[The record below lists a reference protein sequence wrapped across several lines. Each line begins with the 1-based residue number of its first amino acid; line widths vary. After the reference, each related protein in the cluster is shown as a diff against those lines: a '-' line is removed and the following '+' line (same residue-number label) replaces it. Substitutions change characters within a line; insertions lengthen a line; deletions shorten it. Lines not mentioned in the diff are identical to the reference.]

1 MAHEPF
7 NLKPLLEGSR
17 SQLEL
22 DYGTLV
28 PPTLVEE
35 VNTSPPS
42 QRVRRRHSHQRPGLD
57 LVRSAIPTF
66 MGVPGCAQTVR
77 PVQSGYRQTRCSERL
92 DAGTT
97 GDWQILTPVRR
108 VNKRQLPASS
118 ILLSWCAI
126 PLTHGHQTQASRRSS
141 RPLSLL
147 VPDRLPFG
155 SARFVCRAG
164 LDSTTTHVHVLQ
176 LKPVQ
181 VHGTG
186 AAADAISSQMRAHWC
201 FKQLAR
207 CSVHVQATV

>member
-1 MAHEPF
+1 MSQLF
-7 NLKPLLEGSR
+7 LCLEGGR
-17 SQLEL
+17 RPPSQLEL

-35 VNTSPPS
+35 VNTSPPFG
-42 QRVRRRHSHQRPGLD
+42 RVRQRHSRQRPGLD

-77 PVQSGYRQTRCSERL
+77 PVQSGYRRTRCSERL

-147 VPDRLPFG
+147 VPDRAPFG
-155 SARFVCRAG
+155 SARLLWRAG
-164 LDSTTTHVHVLQ
+164 LEPTTTHVHVL
-176 LKPVQ
+176 LAEPVQ
-181 VHGTG
+181 AHSTG
-186 AAADAISSQMRAHWC
+186 AADAISSQMRAHWC

-207 CSVHVQATV
+207 CSVHAQATM